1 MPARPPES
9 AKPLLVRLRNWVGDV
24 VLGLP
29 ALQMLT
35 EQGHALQLM
44 GPRWAADLL
53 AGYDWPLH
61 PHPGTLRTRV
71 AAWQQ
76 LRQQAQGVDEGF
88 DRRLNTLVLTHSFS
102 SALETRLAGLRTLG
116 YATDG
121 RRLLLGQA
129 QAFNP
134 QRHALQIYW
143 DLACRFTGQA
153 LPLPQRIGLRTTT
166 DHQAQADALLARS
179 RVRPGFIVVCPFTG
193 GLYDRQD
200 KAWPQFPAYVR
211 GLQELGRDVLVCP
224 GPGEEEAA
232 AWLYPGATA
241 LPHLGLGTYGG
252 VLRRAA
258 LVVANDTGP
267 AHLAAAVD
275 APVLSV
281 LGPTPPDL
289 WAPWG
294 PWVDVVRHWP
304 RWPSPKEVLDATER
318 KLAGSPLVQ
327 RPAAERPATMAAPM
341 ARPPARQALRAQP
354 W

>member
-1 MPARPPES
+1 MTARPPEP

-29 ALQMLT
+29 ALQLLAA
-35 EQGHALQLM
+35 QGHALQLV

-53 AGYDWPLH
+53 AGHDWPVH

-76 LRQQAQGVDEGF
+76 LHHQALAVDEGF
-88 DRRLNTLVLTHSFS
+88 DQRLNTLVLTHSFS

-116 YATDG
+116 YATDA
-121 RRLLLGQA
+121 RRLLLGRA
-129 QAFNP
+129 LPFDA
-134 QRHALQIYW
+134 QRHALRVYW
-143 DLACRFTGQA
+143 DLACHLIGQPQ
-153 LPLPQRIGLRTTT
+153 PLPTRIGLRTTPA
-166 DHQAQADALLARS
+166 HQAQADALLARS
-179 RVRPGFIVVCPFTG
+179 RVRPGFIVICPFTG
-193 GLYDRQD
+193 GFYEKQD

-224 GPGEEEAA
+224 GPGEEGAA

-241 LPHLGLGTYGG
+241 LPHLGLGAYGG

-281 LGPTPPDL
+281 LGPTPPGL

-294 PWVDVVRHWP
+294 PSVQALRHWP
-304 RWPSPKEVLDATER
+304 HWPTVQEVLQATWHR
-318 KLAGSPLVQ
+318 LQ
-327 RPAAERPATMAAPM
+327 PAHPVPAAAPM
-341 ARPPARQALRAQP
+341 PRLPPRQALPERRAMP
-354 W
+354 S